1 VIFLYDP
8 NMSNWHSRCGLSLVL
23 ALLAAGGAS
32 AQTPAALPRADVAT
46 TSGNLFLSSA
56 ALDGLGNVTLV
67 WEQSVRH
74 RQFLRRFSA
83 ADDPLE
89 PDGLLAKCCTDPRA
103 AANER
108 GDTVVIWNQHPSFED
123 QVVVRRLSPG
133 LPALTVMAHRGQS
146 FRRWAGDVDIDR
158 DGRFVA
164 VWMEQDQG
172 VNRVV
177 GQRFNADGS
186 RRGPLFTVSPSSQ
199 SGLSLS
205 RVAMNHRTGD
215 FVVVWVASSSGG
227 GPVVLRILGQR
238 FAFNGGLQ
246 GGRFQVN
253 ATDVGDLPYPDV
265 GCADD
270 GSFVVAWS
278 RVHYAHPEADVLVQR
293 YDAAGERAG
302 GETRVAGGFPAR
314 LAVAPAGHFAVVW
327 GSTAT
332 ANAGLSL
339 FRRDGVPTGARD
351 GLALPGTA
359 FSPEVAF
366 GWNGT
371 FVLGWEGFS
380 GIDYQRFAAAP
391 GAEACLFAGGHFR
404 CDADRTGGAPE
415 IDHVFAVRTGTPLLG
430 DVDGDGR
437 DDYCLFRGTRFDCDS
452 GHDFGAAEFTDVFGQ
467 PGDTP
472 LLGDVDGDG
481 RDDACV
487 FRAGR
492 FLCDTGHDG
501 NAAELDVAFGQP
513 GDTPLLGD
521 VNGDGRDDPCVV
533 HGGELHCDTAGNG
546 GAAETVIAFSL
557 AGTPLLG
564 DFDGD
569 GRDDPCAFAGGVFF
583 CDTAHDGGGAE
594 ATLAVSGSGVPLI
607 GNVDG
612 V

>member
-1 VIFLYDP
+1 V
-8 NMSNWHSRCGLSLVL
+8 
-23 ALLAAGGAS
+23 
-32 AQTPAALPRADVAT
+32 
-46 TSGNLFLSSA
+46 
-56 ALDGLGNVTLV
+56 GNVTLI
-67 WEQSVRH
+67 WEQLVVH
-74 RQFLRRFSA
+74 KQFLRRFSG
-83 ADDPLE
+83 ADVPLG
-89 PDGLLAKCCTDPRA
+89 PDVLLAKCCTDPRA

-108 GDTVVIWNQHPSFED
+108 GDTVMIWNQHPGFED
-123 QVVVRRLSPG
+123 QIVVRRLNPA
-133 LPALTVMAHRGQS
+133 LPPLTVMAHRGHSS
-146 FRRWAGDVDIDR
+146 FRTAGDVDIDR
-158 DGRFVA
+158 DRRFVA

-199 SGLSLS
+199 SSLSLP

-238 FAFNGGLQ
+238 FAFNGGPQ
-246 GGRFQVN
+246 GARFRIN
-253 ATDVGDLPYPDV
+253 TTEAGDLPYSEV
-265 GCADD
+265 GRADD

-302 GETRVAGGFPAR
+302 RETRVAGGFPAR
-314 LAVAPAGHFAVVW
+314 LAVAPAGHFAVAW
-327 GSTAT
+327 GATDT

-351 GLALPGTA
+351 GLALPPFA
-359 FSPEVAF
+359 DWPALAF
-366 GWNGT
+366 GFNGT
-371 FVLGWEGFS
+371 FVLGWNGAT
-380 GIDYQRFAAAP
+380 YQRFAASP
-391 GAEACLFAGGHFR
+391 GTEACLFRGGHFR
-404 CDADRTGGAPE
+404 CDTARTGGTPE

-492 FLCDTGHDG
+492 FLCDTAHDG

-513 GDTPLLGD
+513 GDTALLGD
-521 VNGDGRDDPCVV
+521 VNGDGRADPCVV
-533 HGGELHCDTAGNG
+533 HGGELQCDTAGNG
-546 GAAETVIAFSL
+546 GAAGTVIAFSL

-569 GRDDPCAFAGGVFF
+569 GRDDPCAFAAGIFA
-583 CDTAHDGGGAE
+583 CDTAHDGGAAE

-612 V
+612 I